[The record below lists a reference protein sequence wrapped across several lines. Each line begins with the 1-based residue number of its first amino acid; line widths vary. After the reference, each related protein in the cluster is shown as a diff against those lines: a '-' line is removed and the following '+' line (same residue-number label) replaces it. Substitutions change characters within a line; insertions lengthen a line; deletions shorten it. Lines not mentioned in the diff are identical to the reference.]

1 MTTMPIAAAPPTW
14 AALLSGLTVLL
25 LGAAACGGVLLLL
38 PRRRHATVLAAMAAS
53 LALAALFG
61 APLFALGALLTLAF
75 VVAALL
81 RSADAGRCVVSAVEV
96 ILFDPDGAARAA
108 ILRAVGARGIVQTS
122 ASNADSRLATCQLRG
137 GGGGGGASLTRLLV
151 PCCTRHKEHV
161 EILFRLRAIPGVL
174 DVRLPADPVQPVS
187 SLGSSRA

>member
-1 MTTMPIAAAPPTW
+1 MTTAAPSVPTW
-14 AALLSGLTVLL
+14 IQLASGLTLL
-25 LGAAACGGVLLLL
+25 LVGAAACGGLLLLL
-38 PRRRHATVLAAMAAS
+38 PRRSHAPALSAVAAS

-61 APLFALGALLTLAF
+61 APLFALGALLTFAF

-81 RSADAGRCVVSAVEV
+81 RAAGASRCVVSAAEI

-122 ASNADSRLATCQLRG
+122 AADADSRLSCRL
-137 GGGGGGASLTRLLV
+137 GGAPLTRLLV
-151 PCCTRHKEHV
+151 PCCTRHREHALV
-161 EILFRLRAIPGVL
+161 LFRLRSIPGVL
-174 DVRLPADPVQPVS
+174 DVRIPDEKAQPPAF